1 MARAPSTQ
9 KPFVAGLSAMIVALV
24 LSGCAESTLVGHTA
38 KAIFPEEQ
46 QDQGQGGYKV
56 GTPYQIDGT
65 WYTPKEDYGYQEVG
79 VASWYG
85 NDFHGKRTANGE
97 KYDMNAMTAAHRT
110 LPMPSLV
117 RVTNLD
123 NGRSAILRVNDRG
136 PFARSRILDVS
147 KRAADALGFVAQG
160 TATVRVE
167 ILAEESIALK
177 TRLLR
182 GESDFAT
189 APTPVTPLAAFGP
202 STRVTASELPPPAPI
217 APRATGQAVP
227 ASVLASNSPVVA
239 IQASTGAAY
248 APAVA
253 GGQFVQVGAFSDP
266 ANAERLRTQLSVFG
280 PVNVTQVRTASGTT
294 LNKLRIGPYA
304 DPVRAQ
310 AALADAQRNGFP
322 EARLVYP

>member
-9 KPFVAGLSAMIVALV
+9 KPFVAGLSAIMVALA
-24 LSGCAESTLVGHTA
+24 LGGCAESTLVGHTA
-38 KAIFPEEQ
+38 KAIFPDEQ

-56 GTPYQIDGT
+56 GTPYQIDGS
-65 WYTPKEDYGYQEVG
+65 WYTPKEDYAYQEVG

-136 PFARSRILDVS
+136 PFARSRIIDVS
-147 KRAADALGFVAQG
+147 KRAADALGFIGQG

-182 GESDFAT
+182 GDSDFAT
-189 APTPVTPLAAFGP
+189 APTPVTPLAALGP
-202 STRVTASELPPPAPI
+202 STRVTASELPPPAPR
-217 APRATGQAVP
+217 APGRAVP
-227 ASVLASNSPVVA
+227 AAVLASSSPAVA
-239 IQASTGAAY
+239 VQASTGAAY
-248 APAVA
+248 APATA

-266 ANAERLRTQLSVFG
+266 ANAARLRSQLSVFG
-280 PVNVTQVRTASGTT
+280 PVSVSQVRTASGAT
-294 LNKLRIGPYA
+294 LNKVRLGPYA
-304 DPVRAQ
+304 DPMQAQ

>member
-9 KPFVAGLSAMIVALV
+9 KPFVAGLSAIMVALA
-24 LSGCAESTLVGHTA
+24 LGGCAESTLVGHTA
-38 KAIFPEEQ
+38 KAIFPDEQ

-65 WYTPKEDYGYQEVG
+65 WYTPKEDYAYQEVG

-136 PFARSRILDVS
+136 PFARSRIIDVS
-147 KRAADALGFVAQG
+147 KRAADALGFIGQG

-182 GESDFAT
+182 GDSDFAA
-189 APTPVTPLAAFGP
+189 APTPVTPLAALGP
-202 STRVTASELPPPAPI
+202 STRVTASELPPPAP
-217 APRATGQAVP
+217 RASVNAVP
-227 ASVLASNSPVVA
+227 AAVLASSSPAVA
-239 IQASTGAAY
+239 VQASTGA
-248 APAVA
+248 
-253 GGQFVQVGAFSDP
+253 
-266 ANAERLRTQLSVFG
+266 
-280 PVNVTQVRTASGTT
+280 
-294 LNKLRIGPYA
+294 
-304 DPVRAQ
+304 
-310 AALADAQRNGFP
+310 
-322 EARLVYP
+322 

>member
-1 MARAPSTQ
+1 MASTPSTR
-9 KPFVAGLSAMIVALV
+9 KPFVGGLSAMIAALV

-38 KAIFPEEQ
+38 KSMFPEEQ
-46 QDQGQGGYKV
+46 QEGQGGYKV

-65 WYTPKEDYGYQEVG
+65 WYTPKEDYSYSEVG

-136 PFARSRILDVS
+136 PFARSRVLDVS
-147 KRAADALGFVAQG
+147 KRAADALGFIGQG

-189 APTPVTPLAAFGP
+189 APTPVAPLAALGA
-202 STRVTASELPPPAPI
+202 SSRVTASELPPPAPTSTS
-217 APRATGQAVP
+217 RASGQAVP
-227 ASVLASNSPVVA
+227 AAVVA
-239 IQASTGAAY
+239 SDTAPAVAIPASTGAY
-248 APAVA
+248 APAVS

-266 ANAERLRTQLSVFG
+266 ANAERLRNQLSVFG
-280 PVNVTQVRTASGTT
+280 PVNVSQVRTASGTT
-294 LNKLRIGPYA
+294 LNKVRLGPFT

-310 AALADAQRNGFP
+310 AALANAQQNGFP

>member
-1 MARAPSTQ
+1 MARAPSTR
-9 KPFVAGLSAMIVALV
+9 KPFVAGLSAMIAALV

-38 KAIFPEEQ
+38 KTIFPEDQ
-46 QDQGQGGYKV
+46 QEGQGGYKV
-56 GTPYQIDGT
+56 GAPYQIDGA
-65 WYTPKEDYGYQEVG
+65 WYTPKEDYSYSEVG

-123 NGRSAILRVNDRG
+123 NGRSAIVRVNDRG
-136 PFARSRILDVS
+136 PFARSRVLDVS
-147 KRAADALGFVAQG
+147 KRAADALGFIGSG
-160 TATVRVE
+160 TANVRVE

-189 APTPVTPLAAFGP
+189 APTPVAPLAALGP
-202 STRVTASELPPPAPI
+202 SSRVSASDLPPPAP
-217 APRATGQAVP
+217 APRVSGQAVP
-227 ASVLASNSPVVA
+227 AAVLASDAPAVA
-239 IQASTGAAY
+239 IPASTGAAY
-248 APAVA
+248 APAA
-253 GGQFVQVGAFSDP
+253 AAGQFVQVGAFSDP
-266 ANAERLRTQLSVFG
+266 ANAERLRNQLSVFG
-280 PVNVTQVRTASGTT
+280 PVNVSQIRTASGGT
-294 LNKLRIGPYA
+294 LNKVRLGPYA
-304 DPVRAQ
+304 DPVSAQ
-310 AALADAQRNGFP
+310 AALAKAQSNGFP

>member
-1 MARAPSTQ
+1 MARARST
-9 KPFVAGLSAMIVALV
+9 KMPFVAGLSAMLLALA

-38 KAIFPEEQ
+38 KSMFPE
-46 QDQGQGGYKV
+46 DQEQGGYKV
-56 GTPYQIDGT
+56 GTPYQIEGT
-65 WYTPKEDYGYQEVG
+65 WYTPKEDYSYQEVG
-79 VASWYG
+79 LASWYG
-85 NDFHGKRTANGE
+85 KDFHGKRTANGE

-117 RVTNLD
+117 RVTNVD

-136 PFARSRILDVS
+136 PFARSRVLDVS
-147 KRAADALGFVAQG
+147 KRAADALGFIGQG

-189 APTPVTPLAAFGP
+189 APTPVAPLAALGP
-202 STRVTASELPPPAPI
+202 SSQVTASELPPPAA
-217 APRATGQAVP
+217 APSRTGASSAP
-227 ASVLASNSPVVA
+227 AGVLAAAPPAVA
-239 IQASTGAAY
+239 IQASTGAPY
-248 APAVA
+248 APSAA
-253 GGQFVQVGAFSDP
+253 GGQFVQIGAFSDP

-280 PVNVTQVRTASGTT
+280 PVSVAQVRTASGTT
-294 LNKLRIGPYA
+294 LNKVRLGPFT
-304 DPVRAQ
+304 DPMGAQ
-310 AALADAQRNGFP
+310 AALANAQRNGFP